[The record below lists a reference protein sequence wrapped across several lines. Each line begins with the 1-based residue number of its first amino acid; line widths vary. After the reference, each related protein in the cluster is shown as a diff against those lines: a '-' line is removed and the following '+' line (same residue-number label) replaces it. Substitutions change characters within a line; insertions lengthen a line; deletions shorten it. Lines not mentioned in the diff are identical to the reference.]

1 MASMALGPNGS
12 QVVHGRPFEVLTPKV
27 HQTFARLGVE
37 SFVGTEE
44 GPVLPGSDVDVDV
57 KVATKVTKK
66 GDFGNVGISVSMYS

>member
-1 MASMALGPNGS
+1 MALGPRSS

-44 GPVLPGSDVDVDV
+44 GPVLSPQE
-57 KVATKVTKK
+57 ATLTLTWTLPPKSPKKEILVT
-66 GDFGNVGISVSMYS
+66 